1 MMRGTLVWVF
11 SSLVL
16 ATPSYTLALATVES
30 RTGVPLVRSS
40 ENVTTASSPVSL
52 AGEEHTARFTLK
64 QIEDLKQEISELR
77 GLIEVQEH
85 EIQRLKKSQQDL
97 YLDLDKRMS
106 ELRPQEPKAKR
117 KISAANDTA
126 ESKDNGLL
134 IEDKPAIVSKEERST
149 IVLES
154 SKESPPTA
162 VIETVTKEEHVSTA
176 SVSNLAPSAEKD
188 TFESAYKLVRTK
200 RYSEAASGF
209 REYLAKFP
217 QGENAPNAHYWLGEV
232 YMSQW
237 QANKTKK
244 ELLDKANQEF
254 LNITSK
260 FPTHQKV
267 TDALLK
273 LGLIENEKGNL
284 EAARQYL
291 TEVKDRYPGSAAA
304 RIAETRLQQLH

>member
-1 MMRGTLVWVF
+1 MRRITVWVF
-11 SSLVL
+11 SGIVYF
-16 ATPSYTLALATVES
+16 APSYTMALATVES
-30 RTGVPLVRSS
+30 RTGTPIVRSS
-40 ENVTTASSPVSL
+40 TVTTSDSIVAT
-52 AGEEHTARFTLK
+52 EEHAARFTLK

-77 GLIEVQEH
+77 GLIEVQDH
-85 EIQRLKKSQQDL
+85 EIQQLKKSQQEF
-97 YLDLDKRMS
+97 YLDLDKRLGQLQS
-106 ELRPQEPKAKR
+106 SEPKVKR
-117 KISAANDTA
+117 RLTASNDVV
-126 ESKDNGLL
+126 ESKEKSQELPA
-134 IEDKPAIVSKEERST
+134 EAKPAIVSKAEEAT
-149 IVLES
+149 EIVLG
-154 SKESPPTA
+154 SPKPSNPLP
-162 VIETVTKEEHVSTA
+162 VVETVVSEN
-176 SVSNLAPSAEKD
+176 SNSLPVVEKD
-188 TFESAYKLVRTK
+188 AFESAYKLVRTK
-200 RYSEAASGF
+200 RYSEAVSAF
-209 REYLAKFP
+209 RDYLTKFP
-217 QGENAPNAHYWLGEV
+217 QGEHAPNAHYWLGEV

-237 QANKTKK
+237 QTNKTKK